1 MSWKKYFTPV
11 SVNNR
16 DTGYSPISGS
26 GGRPGPARSNYS
38 SYLPDVYAGAP
49 NRIERYMQYDTMD
62 MDSEVNAALDI
73 LAEFCTQKDKE
84 NTTPFHTHYR
94 GQATST
100 EVKLIKD
107 ALQKWTK
114 QQQFETRIFRIVR
127 NAFKYGD
134 CFFVRDPQTK
144 KWLFVDAAKVTK
156 IIVNESEGKIPE
168 QYVIKDINFNFKEMI
183 AVTPHGTTN
192 TAPSGTS
199 SYTTGGGFGRG
210 MVGAAA
216 QTPGT
221 RFQNATNEVTID
233 AKNVVHISLSEGLD
247 NNYPFGNSLLESV
260 FKVYKQ
266 KELLEDAIIIYRIQ
280 RAPERRIFYVD
291 VGNMPA
297 HMAMAFVERVKNEIQ
312 QRRIPSATGGG
323 ANVLDASYNP
333 LSVNEDYFFPQT
345 AEGRGSKVETLPG
358 GTNLGE
364 ITDLRYFTNKLFRA
378 LRIPS
383 SYLPTSVDDASNT
396 VADGKVGT
404 AYIQE
409 LRFNKYCERLQS
421 MIVETFDLEFKLWL
435 QSEGINI
442 DSGIFELK
450 FNAPQ
455 NFAAYRQSELD
466 TARAATFAQLQ
477 EIPHMSKRFAMKRF
491 LGMSQDEIT
500 ENERL
505 WREEQGARLAPATDA
520 AAEMRSAGITPGG
533 MAADLGAQTA
543 EAPEDMAAAAEA
555 GATGAEGDTAS
566 AEVPAQ

>member
-11 SVNNR
+11 KIDN
-16 DTGYSPISGS
+16 TGGNLSPISGK
-26 GGRPGPARSNYS
+26 GRAGPARANYS

-49 NRIERYMQYDTMD
+49 NRVERYMQYDTMD

-73 LAEFCTQKDKE
+73 LTEFCTQKDKE
-84 NTTPFHTHYR
+84 NATPFNCYFR
-94 GQATST
+94 GEPTAT
-100 EVKLIKD
+100 EVKILKES
-107 ALQKWTK
+107 LQKWCK
-114 QQQFETRIFRIVR
+114 ENQFETRIFRIVR
-127 NAFKYGD
+127 NTFKYGD
-134 CFFVRDPQTK
+134 CFFVRDPETH

-168 QYVIKDINFNFKEMI
+168 QYVIRDINFNFKELI
-183 AVTPHGTTN
+183 ATTPHGTTN

-199 SYTTGGGFGRG
+199 SYTSGGSFGRG
-210 MVGAAA
+210 FVGDAARA
-216 QTPGT
+216 TGT
-221 RFQNATNEVTID
+221 RFSNAQNEIAVD
-233 AKNVVHISLSEGLD
+233 AKHVVHISMSEGID

-297 HMAMAFVERVKNEIQ
+297 HMAMSFVERVKNEIQ
-312 QRRIPSATGGG
+312 QRRIPSSTGGG
-323 ANVLDASYNP
+323 ANVIDASYNP

-378 LRIPS
+378 LRIPA
-383 SYLPTSVDDASNT
+383 SYLPTAIDEQPNT
-396 VADGKVGT
+396 ISDGKVGT

-409 LRFNKYCERLQS
+409 LRFNEYCKRLQS
-421 MIVETFDLEFKLWL
+421 NIVETFDLEFKMWL
-435 QSEGINI
+435 INRGINI
-442 DSGIFELK
+442 DNSLFELK
-450 FNAPQ
+450 FNQPQ

-466 TARAATFAQLQ
+466 TARAATFSQIVQ
-477 EIPHMSKRFAMKRF
+477 IPHLSKRFALQRF
-491 LGMSQDEIT
+491 LGLTEEEIK

-505 WREEQGARLAPATDA
+505 WREENAVNLKPPADSQSQLRSVGVSA
-520 AAEMRSAGITPGG
+520 GGLAAEVSG
-533 MAADLGAQTA
+533 QEA
-543 EAPEDMAAAAEA
+543 EAPLDMAAAAEGGTEA
-555 GATGAEGDTAS
+555 GA
-566 AEVPAQ
+566 EVAPAVEPTQ

>member
-11 SVNNR
+11 DISNQS
-16 DTGYSPISGS
+16 GSFSPISGR
-26 GGRPGPARSNYS
+26 GRPGPARANYS

-49 NRIERYMQYDTMD
+49 NRVERYMQYDTMD

-73 LAEFCTQKDKE
+73 LTEFCTQKDKE
-84 NTTPFHTHYR
+84 NGTPFLTTFR
-94 GQATST
+94 GSPTST
-100 EVKLIKD
+100 EVKLLKD

-134 CFFVRDPQTK
+134 CFFVRDPETK
-144 KWLFVDAAKVTK
+144 KWLFIDAAKVTK

-168 QYVIKDINFNFKEMI
+168 QYVVKDINFNFKNLI
-183 AVTPHGTTN
+183 ATTPHGTTN

-210 MVGAAA
+210 FVGDAARP
-216 QTPGT
+216 PGT
-221 RFQNATNEVTID
+221 RFQNQTNEVTID
-233 AKNVVHISLSEGLD
+233 AKHVVHISLSEGLD

-297 HMAMAFVERVKNEIQ
+297 HMAMSFVERVKNEIQ
-312 QRRIPSATGGG
+312 QRRIPSSTGGG
-323 ANVLDASYNP
+323 ANVIDASYNP

-383 SYLPTSVDDASNT
+383 SYLPTAIDEQPNT

-409 LRFNKYCERLQS
+409 LRFNEYCKRLQS

-435 QSEGINI
+435 NDQGINI
-442 DSGIFELK
+442 DSSLFELK
-450 FNAPQ
+450 FNQPQ

-466 TARAATFAQLQ
+466 TARAATYGTISQ
-477 EIPHMSKRFAMKRF
+477 IPHLSKRFALKRF
-491 LGMSQDEIT
+491 LGLSEDEIK

-505 WREEQGARLAPATDA
+505 WREENGAQLKPPADA
-520 AAEMRSAGITPGG
+520 SAELRSAGVTPGG
-533 MAADLGAQTA
+533 MAADLGAQAA

-555 GATGAEGDTAS
+555 GGAEAGA
-566 AEVPAQ
+566 AEAAPAQ

>member
-11 SVNNR
+11 SANNKS
-16 DTGYSPISGS
+16 TGYSPISGA
-26 GGRPGPARSNYS
+26 GRAGPARTNYS
-38 SYLPDVYAGAP
+38 SYLPDVYTGSP

-84 NTTPFHTHYR
+84 NSTPFNTYFR
-94 GQATST
+94 GKPTST

-134 CFFVRDPQTK
+134 CFFVRDPETK
-144 KWLFVDAAKVTK
+144 KWLYVDAAKITK

-168 QYVIKDINFNFKEMI
+168 QYVIKDINFNFKNLV

-192 TAPSGTS
+192 TAPSGTGSYS
-199 SYTTGGGFGRG
+199 SGGGQGRG

-221 RFQNATNEVTID
+221 RFQNSTNEVTID
-233 AKNVVHISLSEGLD
+233 ASNVVHISLSEGLD

-312 QRRIPSATGGG
+312 QRRIPSASGGG
-323 ANVLDASYNP
+323 ANVVDSSYNP

-364 ITDLRYFTNKLFRA
+364 ITDLRFFTNKLFRA

-383 SYLPTSVDDASNT
+383 AYLPTGIEEASNT

-421 MIVETFDLEFKLWL
+421 MVVETFDLEFKMWM
-435 QSEGINI
+435 QAQGINI
-442 DSGIFELK
+442 DSSLFELK
-450 FNAPQ
+450 FNPPQ
-455 NFAAYRQSELD
+455 NFAAYRQAELD
-466 TARAATFAQLQ
+466 TTRVGVFAQLQ
-477 EIPHMSKRFAMKRF
+477 EIPHMSKRFAMKRY
-491 LGMSQDEIT
+491 LGLTQEEIT
-500 ENERL
+500 ENETL
-505 WREEQGARLAPATDA
+505 WREENGNTLQSPTDA
-520 AAEMRSAGITPGG
+520 SGEMRSAGITPGG
-533 MAADLGAQTA
+533 ISADLGAQTA
-543 EAPEDMAAAAEA
+543 EAPDDMAAAAEM
-555 GATGAEGDTAS
+555 GTEGDAAA
-566 AEVPAQ
+566 AEQPAP

>member
-11 SVNNR
+11 KIDN
-16 DTGYSPISGS
+16 TGGSMSPISGS
-26 GGRPGPARSNYS
+26 GRPGPARANYS

-49 NRIERYMQYDTMD
+49 NRVDRYMQYDTMD

-73 LAEFCTQKDKE
+73 LTEFCTQKDKE
-84 NTTPFHTHYR
+84 NSTPFHTFFK
-94 GQATST
+94 GSPTAT
-100 EVKLIKD
+100 EVKLLKD
-107 ALQKWTK
+107 ALQKWVK
-114 QQQFETRIFRIVR
+114 QQQFETKIFRIFR
-127 NAFKYGD
+127 NTMKYGD
-134 CFFVRDPQTK
+134 CFFVRDPETK
-144 KWLFVDAAKVTK
+144 KWLYVDAAKVSK

-168 QYVIKDINFNFKEMI
+168 QYVIRDINFNFKEMV

-199 SYTTGGGFGRG
+199 SYTSGGSFGRG
-210 MVGAAA
+210 MVGNAS
-216 QTPGT
+216 QPPGT
-221 RFQNATNEVTID
+221 RFSNQQNEVAID

-247 NNYPFGNSLLESV
+247 NNYPFGNSILESV

-297 HMAMAFVERVKNEIQ
+297 HMAMSFVERVKNEIQ
-312 QRRIPSATGGG
+312 QRRIPSSTGGG
-323 ANVLDASYNP
+323 ANVIDSSYNP

-383 SYLPTSVDDASNT
+383 SYLPTAIDEQPNT

-409 LRFNKYCERLQS
+409 LRFNEYCKRLQS

-435 QSEGINI
+435 HHQGINI
-442 DSGIFELK
+442 DNSLFELK
-450 FNAPQ
+450 FNSPQ

-466 TARAATFAQLQ
+466 TARAATFSQVVQ
-477 EIPHMSKRFAMKRF
+477 IPHLSKRFAMKRF
-491 LGMSQDEIT
+491 LGMTEEEIK

-505 WREEQGARLAPATDA
+505 WREENGDNLKSESDSQSQL
-520 AAEMRSAGITPGG
+520 RSAGITPGG
-533 MAADLGAQTA
+533 LAADMGAQEA
-543 EAPEDMAAAAEA
+543 EAPEDLAAAAEP
-555 GATGAEGDTAS
+555 GAEPAPEET
-566 AEVPAQ
+566 PAQ